1 MHSAQ
6 SSPAA
11 MVAVVNALATRAGTA
26 TELMTLIAET
36 LNRSLVR
43 YNWVGFYRIEDRADS
58 ERILVRGPHAG
69 TIATFLEIPLSRGVC
84 GAVACSGETILL
96 NDVAEDSRYISR
108 DLSTQSELVVAFCVD
123 GQLAGIM
130 DVNSHFPQAF
140 TDDDRM
146 LCETVAHLVG
156 NFIGRRG
163 DRAA

>member
-6 SSPAA
+6 ISAAA
-11 MVAVVNALATRAGTA
+11 MVAELNSLAARAGTPA
-26 TELMTLIAET
+26 ELMSQIAEK

-43 YNWVGFYRIEDRADS
+43 YNWVGFYTIEERAGG

-84 GAVACSGETILL
+84 GAAATTGETILL
-96 NDVAEDSRYISR
+96 NDVAEDSRYVSR
-108 DLSTQSELVVAFCVD
+108 DLSTKSELVTPVLVD
-123 GQLAGIM
+123 GDVAGIM

-146 LCETVAHLVG
+146 LCESAAHLVG
-156 NFIGRRG
+156 KFIAKRR
-163 DRAA
+163 DEAA